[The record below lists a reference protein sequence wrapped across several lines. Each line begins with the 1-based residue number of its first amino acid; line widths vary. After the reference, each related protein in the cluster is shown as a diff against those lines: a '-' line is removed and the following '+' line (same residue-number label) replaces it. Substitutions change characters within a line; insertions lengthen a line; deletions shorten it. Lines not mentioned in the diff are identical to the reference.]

1 MYVSAT
7 PGPYEFQHT
16 QQTVQQIIR
25 PTGLVDP
32 QISVRPVTGQ
42 VDDLLKEVQK
52 RIDVH
57 ERVLV
62 TTLTK
67 RMSEDLAD
75 YLAEAGI
82 HVHYLHSEI
91 NTIERVEILR
101 DLRLGI
107 YDVVVGINLLRE
119 GLDLP
124 EVSLVAILDADK
136 EGFLRSS
143 QALIQTIGRAA
154 RHLHGQVIMYAD
166 KMTDSMK
173 AAIGETDRRRAI
185 QVAHNTEHNIQP
197 ATIIKQVRDLTDR
210 MKQAAVEDK
219 AKNSQPDAIDL
230 ADLSVSEL
238 AKMGRDLEKEMK
250 NAARNL
256 EFEKAAALRDQL
268 VEVRK
273 MSVLKSDPI
282 KGGDGMFESIFEA

>member
-1 MYVSAT
+1 
-7 PGPYEFQHT
+7 
-16 QQTVQQIIR
+16 
-25 PTGLVDP
+25 
-32 QISVRPVTGQ
+32 
-42 VDDLLKEVQK
+42 
-52 RIDVH
+52 
-57 ERVLV
+57 
-62 TTLTK
+62 
-67 RMSEDLAD
+67 
-75 YLAEAGI
+75 
-82 HVHYLHSEI
+82 
-91 NTIERVEILR
+91 
-101 DLRLGI
+101 
-107 YDVVVGINLLRE
+107 
-119 GLDLP
+119 
-124 EVSLVAILDADK
+124 
-136 EGFLRSS
+136 
-143 QALIQTIGRAA
+143 
-154 RHLHGQVIMYAD
+154 
-166 KMTDSMK
+166 MK